1 MPHETTIGHDGRQLV
16 MRRSGVQIP
25 EGAPRKHV
33 ASKRVLGDPTAT
45 ADRLEAD
52 LPQIDFGREPVLR
65 PRRPFRP
72 PPARSSTRLVRLL
85 TCLATS
91 PACPDASL
99 LCLGQE
105 SRRDWTRPE
114 KRAALRGRRRGCRSC
129 PVDSSPFRLRNPVR
143 ASRSFLEGI
152 QPRQSVHRRDLSIG
166 ESHQSIRECRR
177 PGCDTC
183 DESRIRRRHLPGEA
197 VAPFP

>member
-1 MPHETTIGHDGRQLV
+1 MPHETTIGHGGRQLV

-25 EGAPRKHV
+25 EAAPRKNV
-33 ASKRVLGDPTAT
+33 AGKRFLGDPTAT

-91 PACPDASL
+91 PACPAASP

-114 KRAALRGRRRGCRSC
+114 ERAARGCRSC
-129 PVDSSPFRLRNPVR
+129 PVDSSPCRLRNPVR
-143 ASRSFLEGI
+143 VSRSFLVGI
-152 QPRQSVHRRDLSIG
+152 HPRQSVDRRDLCSG
-166 ESHQSIRECRR
+166 ESRQSIRECRR
-177 PGCDTC
+177 SRCDTC
-183 DESRIRRRHLPGEA
+183 EGSRIRRRHLPGEA
-197 VAPFP
+197 VAPLP